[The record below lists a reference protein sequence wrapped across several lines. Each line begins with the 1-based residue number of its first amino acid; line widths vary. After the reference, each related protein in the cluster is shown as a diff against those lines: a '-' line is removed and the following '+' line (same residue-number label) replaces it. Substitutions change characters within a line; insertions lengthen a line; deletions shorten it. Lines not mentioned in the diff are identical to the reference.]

1 MRAFSYQVVIVPLG
15 HVFSSR
21 RWCWQ
26 WEVHRRARR
35 RVQCSAAAEGWWCS
49 TTCTC
54 HDDEVEV
61 GVEEVDGDDGDDGD
75 DDDGDDDEEDRY

>member
-1 MRAFSYQVVIVPLG
+1 MRAYAHLLPTVHSQTRHLRVHDTLHLTLATTTDKAGFNYGSRVRAFSYQVVIVPLG

-35 RVQCSAAAEGWWCS
+35 RV
-49 TTCTC
+49 
-54 HDDEVEV
+54 
-61 GVEEVDGDDGDDGD
+61 
-75 DDDGDDDEEDRY
+75 